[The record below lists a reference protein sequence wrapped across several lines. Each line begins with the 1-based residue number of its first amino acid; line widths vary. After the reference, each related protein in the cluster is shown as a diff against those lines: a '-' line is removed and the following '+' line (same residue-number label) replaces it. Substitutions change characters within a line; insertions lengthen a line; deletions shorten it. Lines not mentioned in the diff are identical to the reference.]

1 MKYLDFGNDLRN
13 ISCELL
19 IYGTHEEQRIFFLYS
34 KGHFKISMLIK
45 NLQTI
50 YFPVSIISTKNCI
63 NCLTEEPS
71 LNSLSL
77 LLSLLTGSPLV
88 CLKFQLLELNKFK
101 RFLFFWFM
109 EIHYGLHFFSFF
121 F

>member
-19 IYGTHEEQRIFFLYS
+19 IYGTHEEQIIFFLYS

-50 YFPVSIISTKNCI
+50 YFPVSIISTKNSI

-101 RFLFFWFM
+101 
-109 EIHYGLHFFSFF
+109 GVCFSGSWKSIMGFIFF
-121 F
+121 FFFF